1 MEGYPL
7 GDAQAGA
14 VGHPER
20 GAVADAGDVVEEQR
34 HFLLAE
40 NDGGVFG
47 NAGAQQAC
55 GVEGRLQ
62 GYAIKELDGGEKLI
76 HRLCRVPAFVGQVD
90 LILADVFQ
98 VQMFRAGL
106 IELGQTGDVMQIGSL
121 GLGRQ
126 IAQLHVFDHA
136 FS

>member
-1 MEGYPL
+1 ML
-7 GDAQAGA
+7 GTWSKKQG
-14 VGHPER
+14 
-20 GAVADAGDVVEEQR
+20 

-47 NAGAQQAC
+47 NTGAQQAS

-62 GYAIKELDGGEKLI
+62 GDAIEELDGGKKLI
-76 HRLCRVPAFVGQVD
+76 HRFGRVPAFVGQVD
-90 LILADVFQ
+90 LVLADVFQ

-106 IELGQTGDVMQIGSL
+106 IELRQTGDVMQIASL
-121 GLGRQ
+121 CLGRQ